1 MRNVVLGRSSRLP
14 FTLKEERII
23 NLLIETDD
31 FREENIE
38 TVESCDDCAGG
49 AIHSLIIISKF
60 IIIFTLKASLNV
72 DKLLASSASNQF
84 MLFRRVN

>member
-38 TVESCDDCAGG
+38 TVESCDAGG
-49 AIHSLIIISKF
+49 TIHSLIIILRF
-60 IIIFTLKASLNV
+60 VIIFTLKASLNV